1 MLHCSHSGRDST
13 ARQHGQCHGHHT
25 HARVCDEHDH
35 APLRARATAR
45 TWARPAISTARW
57 RTDRPYYSAAAGC
70 CQRARR
76 PCHQTF
82 GPRCCIDLVAARGRC
97 RAQWR
102 QREASSGR
110 RHRYGMGRR
119 SMGDRA
125 ARSRATVHGAPE
137 GTVGGTAG
145 GMATAISMLTAS
157 AWSHCHC
164 HRHRHRTQP
173 WRRRRRA
180 RWRGGQHDHHTHVCT
195 EREHGHTTT
204 HAWRRRCGHGPQRG
218 RGHAPPLARPR
229 RKGPPSISL
238 RHALTGRAARRLQ
251 GAASVP
257 VSLAARCF
265 DRVASPWWQG
275 EASMDRVR
283 AIVRHGRAQAQAQA
297 HRGTDET
304 SAYFNE

>member
-1 MLHCSHSGRDST
+1 MTTHHCEHGPQRGRGHGPPSARPGGALTGRTALRLQGAASMPLGLATRRLALVVALTWWQREDGAGHSGGN
-13 ARQHGQCHGHHT
+13 AR
-25 HARVCDEHDH
+25 
-35 APLRARATAR
+35 
-45 TWARPAISTARW
+45 
-57 RTDRPYYSAAAGC
+57 SAAGGGTGTAWGGEAVGC
-70 CQRARR
+70 
-76 PCHQTF
+76 
-82 GPRCCIDLVAARGRC
+82 
-97 RAQWR
+97 
-102 QREASSGR
+102 
-110 RHRYGMGRR
+110 
-119 SMGDRA
+119 RA

-218 RGHAPPLARPR
+218 RGHAPSLARPR
-229 RKGPPSISL
+229 RKGPPSVSL

-251 GAASVP
+251 GAASVS
-257 VSLAARCF
+257 VGLAARCF
-265 DRVASPWWQG
+265 DRVASTW
-275 EASMDRVR
+275 
-283 AIVRHGRAQAQAQA
+283 
-297 HRGTDET
+297 
-304 SAYFNE
+304 